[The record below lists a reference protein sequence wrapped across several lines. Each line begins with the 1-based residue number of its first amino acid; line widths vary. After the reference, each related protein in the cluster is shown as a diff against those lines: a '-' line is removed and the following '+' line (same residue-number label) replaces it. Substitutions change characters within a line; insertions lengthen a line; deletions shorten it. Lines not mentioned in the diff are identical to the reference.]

1 MPPATPQVMGGL
13 PALRAAGGGS
23 APAEP
28 LGTSSV
34 GVGSKET
41 KCMSLPPPAKW
52 KAPAW
57 SGWPYAFS
65 VVLVGA
71 CTLVA
76 ETIHRVFQTD
86 RVSMI
91 FLASVLIAAVSFG
104 SGPAYLA
111 AFIALG
117 LYNFYLVEPNF
128 TLEFGA
134 PEDFINLVV
143 FLAVAMLTG
152 RLAGRIQE
160 EKGAAETRALTTS
173 ALLQASQE
181 FSSSSAED
189 VLRERLA
196 SHLRAA
202 TRGQSVVWDGE
213 RRWGGVADEALDM
226 VIAAAEAAA
235 GRAVAVHGWRAR
247 LLIADGERLGGV
259 AWSGDSAGR
268 GAVSADEA
276 RLVDVLVD
284 LGATAIARA
293 RLVSA
298 QAEMS
303 AIARAE
309 QLRNALLS
317 SISHDLRTPL
327 ASILASVSSLRE
339 FGDKFPEPTRADLLL
354 TIQDEAERLNA
365 FVSNLLNMT
374 KLEGGGLVI
383 DDTPFNV
390 VEILGRAVDR
400 QARRSPGKR
409 IEILEAGRDLVAR
422 GDPVLFEHALGN
434 VLENA
439 VKFTAAH
446 GVVQIT
452 ATRSGDRVVVAVA
465 DDGPGLPRAQL
476 DAIFEK
482 FYRSPNADPKLQG
495 AGLGLSITRGF
506 TEAMG
511 GAVSARLRPS
521 GGLLVSLELRWETAA

>member
-1 MPPATPQVMGGL
+1 M
-13 PALRAAGGGS
+13 R
-23 APAEP
+23 
-28 LGTSSV
+28 
-34 GVGSKET
+34 
-41 KCMSLPPPAKW
+41 W
-52 KAPAW
+52 KAPAG

-65 VVLVGA
+65 IVLVGA

-76 ETIHRVFQTD
+76 EAIHRIFQTD

-128 TLEFGA
+128 TFQFGT

-160 EKGAAETRALTTS
+160 EKRAAEARALTTS
-173 ALLQASQE
+173 ALLQASRE

-189 VLRERLA
+189 TLRERLA
-196 SHLRAA
+196 SHLQAAARGRA
-202 TRGQSVVWDGE
+202 VVWDGE
-213 RRWGGVADEALDM
+213 RRWGGAADEALEM
-226 VIAAAEAAA
+226 VIAAAEAAS
-235 GRAVAVHGWRAR
+235 GRAVGVHGWRGR
-247 LLIADGERLGGV
+247 LLVADGERLGGV
-259 AWSGDSAGR
+259 AWSGEAG
-268 GAVSADEA
+268 GQGVISADEE
-276 RLVDVLVD
+276 RLVDVLID

-339 FGDKFPEPTRADLLL
+339 FGDQFPEPTRADLLL

-383 DDTPFNV
+383 EETPFNV
-390 VEILGRAVDR
+390 VEIVDRVIDR

-409 IEILEAGRDLVAR
+409 IEILEPGPDLVAR

-439 VKFTAAH
+439 VKFTVAQ

-452 ATRSGDRVVVAVA
+452 ADRAGDRVVVSVA
-465 DDGPGLPRAQL
+465 DNGPGLPDAQL

-506 TEAMG
+506 IEAMG
-511 GAVSARLRPS
+511 GSVSARLRPS
-521 GGLLVSLELRWETAA
+521 GGLLVSLELPLEIAE